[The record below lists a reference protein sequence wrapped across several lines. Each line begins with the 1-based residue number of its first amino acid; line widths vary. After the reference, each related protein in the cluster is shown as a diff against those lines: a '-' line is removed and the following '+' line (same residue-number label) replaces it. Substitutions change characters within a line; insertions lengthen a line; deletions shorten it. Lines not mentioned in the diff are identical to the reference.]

1 MSEPVH
7 HTILLFD
14 IERFGGRDDV
24 EQTFLRR
31 TLYDIVEDTLVSAG
45 VEQTQQYREDRGDGV
60 IALISSAIPK
70 TAVLRTL
77 LTTTPGL
84 LHHYNRLA
92 ASSTQMRLRIVL
104 ASGEVARDP
113 RAGVSGG
120 IVGVDLNDACRLL
133 DAEVLRRAL
142 RERPG
147 ENSVLCVSD
156 PVYRGVVQHGHLGV
170 RRDDFQRVS
179 VAIKEGTLTAWVHG
193 PLAEEDRSGSAPAAE
208 DAPGNDGEKT
218 ATAGTPDADGSR
230 QAAAGPTGPDR
241 GAVFHFAGG
250 SPSIGGSLVAGDQ
263 HGVSGGQVTGD
274 VHLGGR
280 ERR

>member
-24 EQTFLRR
+24 EQAFLRR
-31 TLYDIVEDTLVSAG
+31 TLYDIVEDTLIGAG

-60 IALISSAIPK
+60 IVLISSELPK
-70 TAVLRTL
+70 TALLRTL

-84 LHHYNRLA
+84 LHNYNRLA
-92 ASSTQMRLRIVL
+92 ANSTQMRLRIVL

-120 IVGVDLNDACRLL
+120 IVGVDLNEACRLL
-133 DAEVLRRAL
+133 DAEVLRQAL
-142 RERPG
+142 RARPG

-156 PVYRGVVQHGHLGV
+156 PVYRGVVQHSHLGV
-170 RRDDFQRVS
+170 RRDDFRRVR
-179 VAIKEGTLTAWVHG
+179 VPIKEGTMTAWLHG
-193 PLAEEDRSGSAPAAE
+193 PLPEEGQSGSAHAAE
-208 DAPGNDGEKT
+208 DASGNDGAGT
-218 ATAGTPDADGSR
+218 ATASVPGPDGSR
-230 QAAAGPTGPDR
+230 QAAAGSTGPDH
-241 GAVFHFAGG
+241 GVVFHFAGA
-250 SPSIGGSLVAGDQ
+250 SPTIGGSLVAGDQ

-280 ERR
+280 EQR